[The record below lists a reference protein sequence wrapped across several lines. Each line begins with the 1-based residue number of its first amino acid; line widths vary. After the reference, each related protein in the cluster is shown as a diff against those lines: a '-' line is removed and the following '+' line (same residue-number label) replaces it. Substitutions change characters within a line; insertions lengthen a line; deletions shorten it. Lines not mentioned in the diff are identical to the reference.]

1 MADTGTDRDRLHDVE
16 VQQCKYGP
24 ISSADR
30 NYLTID
36 EKVKKWNDGNVSKVI
51 RDNLYPLAK
60 IIFDSD
66 EELQYNGDICK
77 VIMKHVKF
85 EPRYKRMTDAQK
97 EAHRKD
103 MWAVWS
109 GQVSRGL
116 DSKRHNQKAA
126 MRRVFWGKQVD
137 YVI

>member
-1 MADTGTDRDRLHDVE
+1 ME
-16 VQQCKYGP
+16 VRQSRYVP
-24 ISSADR
+24 ISNADR

-36 EKVKKWNDGNVSKVI
+36 EQVKKWNDGNVSKVI

-85 EPRYKRMTDAQK
+85 EPSYNRMTDVQK
-97 EAHRKD
+97 ETHRKD

-126 MRRVFWGKQVD
+126 MRRVFWGKQSWLYTLVRNL
-137 YVI
+137 VI